1 MPPPSCFT
9 STIENLSLI
18 KIDCQPKM
26 KFMCVKMTD
35 EDDGPDWQNIA
46 IAATLAEEIA
56 EEKKGAIGWKKRLK
70 KGGQ

>member
-1 MPPPSCFT
+1 
-9 STIENLSLI
+9 
-18 KIDCQPKM
+18 
-26 KFMCVKMTD
+26 MTD